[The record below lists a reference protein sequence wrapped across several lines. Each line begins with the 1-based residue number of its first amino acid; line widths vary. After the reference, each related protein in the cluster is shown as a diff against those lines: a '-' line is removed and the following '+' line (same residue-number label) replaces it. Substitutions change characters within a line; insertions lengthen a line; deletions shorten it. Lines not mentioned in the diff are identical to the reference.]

1 MYKKIKEL
9 ADKKGISMYRV
20 SKDTGIPQST
30 MSEWKRG
37 MYQPK
42 LDKLVILAGY
52 FEVPI
57 EYFIKE

>member
-9 ADKKGISMYRV
+9 ADKKGVSMYRV

-30 MSEWKRG
+30 LSEWKRG

-42 LDKLVILAGY
+42 LDKLVVLARY